1 MRIDVVT
8 IFPDYLR
15 ALDLSLIGKAID
27 AGKLQLGIHDLRD
40 WTQDRHNTVD
50 DTPAGGGA
58 GMVMRP
64 DVWGKA
70 LDQVLALPLTAAPVA
85 EPTYLAD
92 AQSVPAAPA
101 PDPLAAPRLKPLSRV
116 RPPPMVLKSPCNAAC
131 WLFPPPQARSL
142 LSVWLKN

>member
-70 LDQVLALPLTAAPVA
+70 LDQVLALPLTAAPSA
-85 EPTYLAD
+85 ET
-92 AQSVPAAPA
+92 APHG
-101 PDPLAAPRLKPLSRV
+101 LS
-116 RPPPMVLKSPCNAAC
+116 LIHI
-131 WLFPPPQARSL
+131 
-142 LSVWLKN
+142 

>member
-70 LDQVLALPLTAAPVA
+70 LDQVLALPLTTAPSA
-85 EPTYLAD
+85 ETAPPWRSRALAPPR
-92 AQSVPAAPA
+92 AGNSH
-101 PDPLAAPRLKPLSRV
+101 PL
-116 RPPPMVLKSPCNAAC
+116 RPGLYSAC
-131 WLFPPPQARSL
+131 G
-142 LSVWLKN
+142 

>member
-70 LDQVLALPLTAAPVA
+70 LDQVLALPLTCGC
-85 EPTYLAD
+85 TK
-92 AQSVPAAPA
+92 
-101 PDPLAAPRLKPLSRV
+101 R
-116 RPPPMVLKSPCNAAC
+116 AC
-131 WLFPPPQARSL
+131 CARARS
-142 LSVWLKN
+142 SSGAVAPGCVS